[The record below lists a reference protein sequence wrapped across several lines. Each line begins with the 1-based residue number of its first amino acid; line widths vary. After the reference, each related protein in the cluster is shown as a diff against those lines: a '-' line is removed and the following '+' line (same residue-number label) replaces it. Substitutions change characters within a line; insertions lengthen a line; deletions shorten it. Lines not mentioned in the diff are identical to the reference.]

1 MINGQEQKSP
11 EEAGREEAQVVGD
24 RQERATGRFSKE
36 PEGGVDE
43 KDDERQEGLP
53 GPQEQTEAKL
63 GEGTVDEGKE
73 DLQDTQEEA
82 KAKFG
87 EGQGKLPGRPLS
99 AAAVAGVAVALL
111 LLLLLRRRR
120 G

>member
-1 MINGQEQKSP
+1 MTNGQEQKSP
-11 EEAGREEAQVVGD
+11 EEAGQEEAQVVGD
-24 RQERATGRFSKE
+24 RQEQATEGRFSKE
-36 PEGGVDE
+36 PEGGIDE
-43 KDDERQEGLP
+43 KDDDERREGPP

-63 GEGTVDEGKE
+63 GEESKE

-87 EGQGKLPGRPLS
+87 EAQGKLPGRPLS
-99 AAAVAGVAVALL
+99 AAAVAAVAVALL

>member
-1 MINGQEQKSP
+1 MTKHQEQKSP
-11 EEAGREEAQVVGD
+11 EEAGQEEAQVVGD
-24 RQERATGRFSKE
+24 RQEQATEGRFSKE

-63 GEGTVDEGKE
+63 GEEDKE

-87 EGQGKLPGRPLS
+87 EEQGKLPGRPLS
-99 AAAVAGVAVALL
+99 AAAVAAVAVALL